1 MFAIPPTPIGV
12 ISPIA
17 TAWDVEILDFR
28 AFWAQMSK
36 LEPVAKVTLVVFL
49 SQGEGKTFLVNSGA
63 ISALVS
69 RITVM

>member
-1 MFAIPPTPIGV
+1 MFTIPPTPIGV

-17 TAWDVEILDFR
+17 TDWDVEILDFR
-28 AFWAQMSK
+28 AFWTQMSK
-36 LEPVAKVTLVVFL
+36 LEPVARVTLVVFL